1 MLIITKENAMDTI
14 LNSVAV
20 HPSEFIKDSLNY
32 FKMSQEELA
41 SRLGMTPKY
50 ISNIMKRKSGIST
63 ETAIKLENVFGTP
76 ASFWIAAQGR
86 YDEFQNRIEEER
98 TILAEEIN
106 IFNAYNLNTLFN
118 KLVKL
123 GFLSN
128 ENNIVLKIKSLLSFF
143 EISRLS
149 LLDKII
155 DKQLHGM
162 AYTPKQEIN
171 KYDFIA
177 WLNCGRKKM
186 RDASLEPFDMDKF
199 KDSVRYIRDLSSNR
213 LDEVWDIIA
222 KKYASSGVF
231 IVLTPCIG
239 KSSVFG
245 YTEWLNGTPIIHLSN
260 RGSLDYAWHSL
271 FHESYHVIQNKRLK
285 VFIDSVGKP
294 TNSDD
299 DDEKN
304 AHNFAS
310 RILLKD
316 EDVYNYFNKMD
327 FKNFDFAVQTHMV
340 KQFAKLKNIIP
351 AIVVS
356 RLQRLGIIGYKTHLN
371 SFKKK

>member
-1 MLIITKENAMDTI
+1 MDTI

-186 RDASLEPFDMDKF
+186 RDASLEP
-199 KDSVRYIRDLSSNR
+199 
-213 LDEVWDIIA
+213 
-222 KKYASSGVF
+222 
-231 IVLTPCIG
+231 
-239 KSSVFG
+239 
-245 YTEWLNGTPIIHLSN
+245 
-260 RGSLDYAWHSL
+260 
-271 FHESYHVIQNKRLK
+271 
-285 VFIDSVGKP
+285 
-294 TNSDD
+294 
-299 DDEKN
+299 
-304 AHNFAS
+304 
-310 RILLKD
+310 
-316 EDVYNYFNKMD
+316 
-327 FKNFDFAVQTHMV
+327 
-340 KQFAKLKNIIP
+340 
-351 AIVVS
+351 
-356 RLQRLGIIGYKTHLN
+356 
-371 SFKKK
+371 